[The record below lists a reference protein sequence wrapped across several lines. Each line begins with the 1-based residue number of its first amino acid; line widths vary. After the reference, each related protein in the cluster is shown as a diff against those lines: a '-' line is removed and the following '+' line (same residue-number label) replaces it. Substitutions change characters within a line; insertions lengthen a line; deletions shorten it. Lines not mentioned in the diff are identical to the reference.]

1 MYNFLKNVQFKNIFF
16 DLKNSFNFFTTVIT
30 KWINNNYKEI
40 KKNFRRY
47 KRNLQ
52 CILLCRF
59 VLLLN
64 DTGNFFQPT
73 ILIWNFS
80 IT

>member
-40 KKNFRRY
+40 KR
-47 KRNLQ
+47 
-52 CILLCRF
+52 ILEDIKGICNAFYF
-59 VLLLN
+59 VA
-64 DTGNFFQPT
+64 
-73 ILIWNFS
+73 S
-80 IT
+80 YCY